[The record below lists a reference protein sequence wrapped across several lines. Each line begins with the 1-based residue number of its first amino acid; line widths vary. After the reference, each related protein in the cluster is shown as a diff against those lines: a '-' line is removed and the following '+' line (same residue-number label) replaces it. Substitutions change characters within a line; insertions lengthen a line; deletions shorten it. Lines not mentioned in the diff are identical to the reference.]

1 MPPSLGKSLIDL
13 GQLEKRSTPTKVEH
27 FPRAQTDS
35 VKEGRR
41 LITRTGG
48 LLNETETPLSSA
60 TEILSAKT
68 TKEKLIKNKAT
79 PLAK

>member
-1 MPPSLGKSLIDL
+1 LGKFSIDL
-13 GQLEKRSTPTKVEH
+13 GQLEKRSIPIKVEH
-27 FPRAQTDS
+27 LPNAQTDS

-48 LLNETETPLSSA
+48 LLNDTETPLSSA

-68 TKEKLIKNKAT
+68 TKEKPIKNKAT